1 MILQQLQ
8 ARPQGFLDVRS
19 RKGLGAIRIAR
30 RDGID
35 ESPVFPGR
43 GRRSSSNAEGGG
55 AEKGN
60 PVLQLLEGAVEIA
73 VSGSPD
79 DGLVKRPVE
88 PRHCRGVVGV
98 SLERFLQIRQGV
110 DFGRRRMLGGEP
122 GCRSFEDLPHRIE
135 FQHLGRIQASH
146 DEAAA
151 AGGLEEAFGHE
162 PSEGFPHRGP
172 ADLEALRD
180 ILLPE
185 AIPGA
190 IETRAQGPAQGTEDG
205 FAERQPGLAPD
216 QFQFVR
222 DLIRHPRPTGNAS
235 VRKHRKTG
243 LDQRVLLHIFV
254 YKCTQIGKPAMGTR
268 RRPEGMGDRTVSA
281 RGLKRMDT
289 ASSQP
294 AATGTAGTASV
305 DLTRRFDVLVVGGG
319 NAALCAAISARRSG
333 ASVLVLEAAP
343 KFYRG
348 GNTRHTR
355 NMRCAHDAATEILT
369 GPYTEEEFWEDLLRV
384 TGGQTDEELA
394 RFMIRESKEILD
406 WIVEQGVRW
415 QPSLGGTLSL
425 GRTNS
430 FFLGGG
436 RAMLNA
442 LYLTAESLGVE
453 VVYDAE
459 VVDLDIQDGMF
470 LSAAVVHGGRRT
482 DVRAASLVAAA
493 GGFEANID
501 WLKQYWGDVAD
512 NFLIRGTPYNRG
524 TMLKLLLD
532 KGVQEIGDPTQCHA
546 VAIDA
551 RAPRFDGGI
560 ITRLD
565 CVVFGIVV
573 NKNAERFYDEGE
585 DVWPKR
591 YAIWGRLVA
600 AQPDQIAYIIF
611 DAPSLELFMPSLY
624 PPVQTDTVR
633 ELAGKLGLDPDA
645 LEATVEGF
653 NAAVRPGTFDHTVL
667 DDCRTEGLTPP
678 KSHWARPIR
687 TAPFYAYPVR
697 PGITFT
703 YLGTRVNRQA
713 RMIMA
718 DGTPSANMFA
728 AGEIMA
734 GNVLG
739 KGYAAGIGM
748 TIGSVFG
755 RVAGREAANN
765 ARN

>member
-1 MILQQLQ
+1 MKTGAAV
-8 ARPQGFLDVRS
+8 AR
-19 RKGLGAIRIAR
+19 
-30 RDGID
+30 
-35 ESPVFPGR
+35 
-43 GRRSSSNAEGGG
+43 
-55 AEKGN
+55 
-60 PVLQLLEGAVEIA
+60 
-73 VSGSPD
+73 
-79 DGLVKRPVE
+79 
-88 PRHCRGVVGV
+88 
-98 SLERFLQIRQGV
+98 
-110 DFGRRRMLGGEP
+110 
-122 GCRSFEDLPHRIE
+122 DLP
-135 FQHLGRIQASH
+135 
-146 DEAAA
+146 
-151 AGGLEEAFGHE
+151 
-162 PSEGFPHRGP
+162 PS
-172 ADLEALRD
+172 
-180 ILLPE
+180 
-185 AIPGA
+185 
-190 IETRAQGPAQGTEDG
+190 TREK
-205 FAERQPGLAPD
+205 LAP
-216 QFQFVR
+216 
-222 DLIRHPRPTGNAS
+222 LTGAGLRS
-235 VRKHRKTG
+235 LPAELRRKH
-243 LDQRVLLHIFV
+243 
-254 YKCTQIGKPAMGTR
+254 
-268 RRPEGMGDRTVSA
+268 
-281 RGLKRMDT
+281 
-289 ASSQP
+289 
-294 AATGTAGTASV
+294 
-305 DLTRRFDVLVVGGG
+305 DVLVIGGG

-355 NMRCAHDAATEILT
+355 NMRCAHDSATEILT

-394 RFMIRESKEILD
+394 RFMIRESKDILR

-442 LYLTAESLGVE
+442 LYLTAERLGVD
-453 VVYDAE
+453 VLYDAE
-459 VVDLDIQDGMF
+459 VVDLDIRDGQF
-470 LSAAVVHGGRRT
+470 LSATVTYGGQEHE
-482 DVRAASLVAAA
+482 VRAGALVAAA
-493 GGFEANID
+493 GGFEANIA
-501 WLKQYWGDVAD
+501 WLKQYWGDIAD

-524 TMLKLLLD
+524 SVLKMLLG
-532 KGVQEIGDPTQCHA
+532 KGVQDIGDPTQCHA

-551 RAPRFDGGI
+551 RAPKFDGGI

-611 DAPSLELFMPSLY
+611 DEPSLDLFMPSLY
-624 PPVQTDTVR
+624 PPVKADSIR
-633 ELAGKLGLDPDA
+633 DLAEKLGLGPDA
-645 LEATVEGF
+645 LEATVETF
-653 NAAVRPGTFDHTVL
+653 NQAVRPGTFDHTIL

-678 KSHWARPIR
+678 KTHWARPIR
-687 TAPFYAYPVR
+687 TPPYYAYPVR

-703 YLGTRVNRQA
+703 YLGTRVNKEA
-713 RMIMA
+713 RMVMA

-755 RVAGREAANN
+755 RIAGQEAAKN
-765 ARN
+765 ARD